1 MDYLESIKNDTDIYF
16 LEIGAFDGKSFDGL
30 YRYTHN
36 NNWTGLFVEP
46 IKEYYDLLQ
55 LNFENIE
62 KKLFENSAITEEDK
76 KYGIRRLVGEGEKWK
91 KGSSTLVDNDNSNK
105 YEYETET
112 INGIR
117 FNTLVEKYN
126 IKKIDVLQIDTEGYD
141 LKILEQIIPLFL
153 PKYIKVEQRHLKPK
167 DKTKMKKLLVS
178 CGYDYKRVGLDY
190 ICLLS

>member
-16 LEIGAFDGKSFDGL
+16 LEIGAFDGRSFDTL
-30 YRYTHN
+30 YKYTHSN
-36 NNWTGLFVEP
+36 TWAGLFVEP
-46 IKEYYDLLQ
+46 IKEYYDLLK

-62 KKLFENSAITEEDK
+62 NKQFENSAITEQNKDYEIK
-76 KYGIRRLVGEGEKWK
+76 RLVGGQNWK
-91 KGSSTLVDNDNSNK
+91 KGSSTLLDNDNSNK

-112 INGIR
+112 INGIT

-126 IKKIDVLQIDTEGYD
+126 ITKIDILQIDTEGYD

-153 PKYIKVEQRHLKPK
+153 PKFIRVEQRHLKPK

-178 CGYDYKRVGLDY
+178 CGYTYERVGLDY
-190 ICLLS
+190 VCLLK